1 MKILFLEWKSYCVPD
16 MTEALEAA
24 GHSVT
29 TITCHEM
36 TDRYRTEFENLL

>member
-24 GHSVT
+24 GHIVT
-29 TITCHEM
+29 TITAM
-36 TDRYRTEFENLL
+36 R